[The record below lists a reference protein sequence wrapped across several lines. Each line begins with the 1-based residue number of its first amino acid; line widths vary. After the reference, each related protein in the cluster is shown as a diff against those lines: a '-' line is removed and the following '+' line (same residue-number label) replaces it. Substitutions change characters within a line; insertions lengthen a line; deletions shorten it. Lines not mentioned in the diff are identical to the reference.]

1 MVLACNQ
8 ECRPNF
14 LLCLIKVHV
23 SVYVYRYTYLKYFL
37 LQVLPLY
44 QRVPMYV
51 YLYLHPYLVAI
62 SFTAAV
68 PSLSLGGRY

>member
-1 MVLACNQ
+1 
-8 ECRPNF
+8 
-14 LLCLIKVHV
+14 V

-51 YLYLHPYLVAI
+51 YLYLHTYLVAI

>member
-1 MVLACNQ
+1 M
-8 ECRPNF
+8 
-14 LLCLIKVHV
+14 
-23 SVYVYRYTYLKYFL
+23 SVYVYRYTYLKYCL

-51 YLYLHPYLVAI
+51 YLYLHTYLAAI

>member
-1 MVLACNQ
+1 M
-8 ECRPNF
+8 
-14 LLCLIKVHV
+14 
-23 SVYVYRYTYLKYFL
+23 SVYAYRYTYLKYFL

-68 PSLSLGGRY
+68 PSLPLGGRY

>member
-1 MVLACNQ
+1 M
-8 ECRPNF
+8 
-14 LLCLIKVHV
+14 
-23 SVYVYRYTYLKYFL
+23 SVYVYRYTYLKYIL

-44 QRVPMYV
+44 QRISMYV
-51 YLYLHPYLVAI
+51 YLYLPPYLVAI

>member
-1 MVLACNQ
+1 MYAYLYLSVY
-8 ECRPNF
+8 
-14 LLCLIKVHV
+14 
-23 SVYVYRYTYLKYFL
+23 VYVYRYTYLKYFL